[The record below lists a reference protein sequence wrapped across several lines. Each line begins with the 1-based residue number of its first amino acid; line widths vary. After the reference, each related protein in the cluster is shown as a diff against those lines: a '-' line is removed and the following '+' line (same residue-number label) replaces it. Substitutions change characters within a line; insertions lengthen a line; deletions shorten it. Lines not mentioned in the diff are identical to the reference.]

1 MDRGKAKTLAAP
13 VIAAMLPFPVT
24 ASSENRTTYEDE
36 MLSPILAI
44 GSLGVRK
51 IGDATP
57 FTASDLINLGRIPR
71 R

>member
-1 MDRGKAKTLAAP
+1 MDRGKAKTLAAL

-44 GSLGVRK
+44 GSSAPDSL
-51 IGDATP
+51 
-57 FTASDLINLGRIPR
+57 FTLVMTRE
-71 R
+71 